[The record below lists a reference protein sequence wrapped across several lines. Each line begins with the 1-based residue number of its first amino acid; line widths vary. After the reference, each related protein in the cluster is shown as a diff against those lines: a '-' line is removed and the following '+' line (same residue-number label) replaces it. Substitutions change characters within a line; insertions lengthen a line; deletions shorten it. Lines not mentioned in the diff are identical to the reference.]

1 MSIRSFCFEFD
12 FGDAFVLFGSNHG
25 LLWCLVCGGHASVRV
40 QFEHGSTGVAKAQK
54 PIFLPPDL
62 SPGPSLLGLPFNP
75 ISCFSPEQPD
85 GTSLHK
91 CGNVWL

>member
-40 QFEHGSTGVAKAQK
+40 QFEHGSTGVLQRRKNLYQVK
-54 PIFLPPDL
+54 INEVFL
-62 SPGPSLLGLPFNP
+62 
-75 ISCFSPEQPD
+75 
-85 GTSLHK
+85 
-91 CGNVWL
+91 